1 MRVLS
6 LLNPIHMK
14 QLCIIA
20 ILMLLNLFSS
30 YAQTPQATKPSEKVT
45 YTCDSMKTDK
55 DPNVMILLGNVNLQ
69 AGKLKISK
77 GEKVVWDT
85 AKQKLIA
92 YNPGTFTFD
101 GEVVVSKDAKQEGTL
116 EYKIGEDRLYLK

>member
-1 MRVLS
+1 
-6 LLNPIHMK
+6 MK
-14 QLCIIA
+14 QLLITA
-20 ILMLLNLFSS
+20 ILMLLNFSYAS
-30 YAQTPQATKPSEKVT
+30 AQTPQAIKPSEKVT

-77 GEKVVWDT
+77 GEKIVWDT
-85 AKQKLIA
+85 AKQKLVA

-101 GEVVVSKDAKQEGTL
+101 GEVVVGKDAKQNGTL
-116 EYKIGEDRLYLK
+116 EYKIGEDKLYLK